1 MRHAR
6 TLVCALL
13 HVTLLPQT
21 TLRYL
26 WSVAQYGATKFSS
39 SNGVDYYA
47 RLFALELVAL
57 VMCAGSSQPQAF
69 LTADGVVAGC

>member
-1 MRHAR
+1 MRV
-6 TLVCALL
+6 TGCLFGIELWSSCAAEA
-13 HVTLLPQT
+13 
-21 TLRYL
+21 LRYL

-57 VMCAGSSQPQAF
+57 VMCAGSLQPQAF

>member
-1 MRHAR
+1 MRAH
-6 TLVCALL
+6 LVCALL

-57 VMCAGSSQPQAF
+57 VMCAHRNHRRF
-69 LTADGVVAGC
+69 